1 MFAGFGTIVNMLAIS
16 VGGILGILFGRF
28 LSQKIQQTLELS
40 CGVAVIFIGA
50 GGTLS
55 KMLLVNPN
63 GTLETTGTLMMI
75 VSLAVGGLIG
85 EVIDIDEKVERFGKY
100 LRRKSGSEG
109 DSKFVDGFVTSS
121 LTVCIGA
128 MAVIGA
134 IEDRLL
140 GNFSILYAKS
150 LLDFLI
156 VMAFA
161 ASMGKGC
168 IFSAIP
174 VGIFQGSITLLA
186 GFLEPIMDSTALSN
200 LSYVGNVLIFCVGIN
215 LFFGKKIRVANLLP
229 SLIFAVAWH

>member
-1 MFAGFGTIVNMLAIS
+1 MFAGFGTIVNMLAILI
-16 VGGILGILFGRF
+16 GGILGILFGKF

-55 KMLLVNPN
+55 KMLIVNPN
-63 GTLETTGTLMMI
+63 GTLATTGTLMMI
-75 VSLAVGGLIG
+75 VSLAIGGLIG
-85 EVIDIDEKVERFGKY
+85 EVIDIDEKVERFGKF
-100 LRRKSGSEG
+100 LRQKSGSDG

-128 MAVIGA
+128 MAVIGS

-229 SLIFAVAWH
+229 SLIFSVAWR

>member
-128 MAVIGA
+128 MAVIGS

-229 SLIFAVAWH
+229 SLIFAVAWR

>member
-55 KMLLVNPN
+55 KMLIVNPN
-63 GTLETTGTLMMI
+63 GTLATTGTLMMI
-75 VSLAVGGLIG
+75 VSLAIGGLIG
-85 EVIDIDEKVERFGKY
+85 EVIDIDEKVERFGKF
-100 LRRKSGSEG
+100 LRRKSGSDG

-200 LSYVGNVLIFCVGIN
+200 LSYVGNVLIFGVGIN

-229 SLIFAVAWH
+229 SLIFAVAWR